1 MRIMNMRQ
9 PDFVI
14 TDPPEV
20 VAEKILLATE
30 RNKLPAGMPSGT
42 DLLLEERRL
51 ERERE
56 LAEEGW

>member
-1 MRIMNMRQ
+1 MRIRKMRQ

-20 VAEKILLATE
+20 VAENILLAAE
-30 RNKLPAGMPSGT
+30 RTKLPEDIPSGT
-42 DLLLEERRL
+42 DLLLEDRRL
-51 ERERE
+51 GRERE